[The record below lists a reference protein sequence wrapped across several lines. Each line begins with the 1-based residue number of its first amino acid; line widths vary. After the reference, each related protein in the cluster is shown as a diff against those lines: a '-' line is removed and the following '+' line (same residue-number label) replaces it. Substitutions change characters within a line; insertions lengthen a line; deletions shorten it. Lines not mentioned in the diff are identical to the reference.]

1 MYEFTEDCMIHIQQI
16 DDEHRHL
23 FALINEAVGMM
34 QETTDV
40 EPMAGNLLR
49 QLKEYANT
57 HFAHEEAYMESI
69 HDPELEIQRKEHHAF
84 RKKVNEFVLDTSS
97 EEKVRESF
105 SQLMEYLV
113 RWLYHH
119 ILSSDMMIGKIKAT
133 DGEEDAFTFT
143 DKYKTGIELV
153 DDEHR
158 RLFEI
163 IKETNDLI
171 NTVYVHDKY
180 DEIMQLLAEL
190 RQYTEI
196 HFSDEEAFM
205 EKIGCPELP
214 SQKQAHA
221 AFVEKLVDI
230 DLNELDEID
239 DNQQEYLAKLVD
251 FLLGWL
257 SNHILVA
264 DKKIG
269 EYYKNNCKSNFE

>member
-57 HFAHEEAYMESI
+57 HFVHEEAYMESI

-119 ILSSDMMIGKIKAT
+119 ILSSDMMIGKI
-133 DGEEDAFTFT
+133 
-143 DKYKTGIELV
+143 
-153 DDEHR
+153 R
-158 RLFEI
+158 RQ
-163 IKETNDLI
+163 
-171 NTVYVHDKY
+171 TVRK
-180 DEIMQLLAEL
+180 MPSRL
-190 RQYTEI
+190 RIST
-196 HFSDEEAFM
+196 
-205 EKIGCPELP
+205 
-214 SQKQAHA
+214 KQA
-221 AFVEKLVDI
+221 
-230 DLNELDEID
+230 
-239 DNQQEYLAKLVD
+239 
-251 FLLGWL
+251 
-257 SNHILVA
+257 
-264 DKKIG
+264 
-269 EYYKNNCKSNFE
+269 